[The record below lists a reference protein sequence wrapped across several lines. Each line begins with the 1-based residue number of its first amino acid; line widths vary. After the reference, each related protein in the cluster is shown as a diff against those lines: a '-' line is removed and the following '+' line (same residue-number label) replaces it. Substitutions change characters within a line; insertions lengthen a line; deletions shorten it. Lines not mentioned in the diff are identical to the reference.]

1 MMADNDKPVTQ
12 AELDKA
18 LIEVYAFI
26 LDQEQEK
33 DIIIRT
39 LMDNITDLSRT
50 ISLLVRYI
58 IWTITL

>member
-1 MMADNDKPVTQ
+1 MIEDKDTPVTQ

-26 LDQEQEK
+26 LDQEEDK

-58 IWTITL
+58 L

>member
-1 MMADNDKPVTQ
+1 MMDDKDTPVTQ

-26 LDQEQEK
+26 LDQEEEK
-33 DIIIRT
+33 DIIIRQ
-39 LMDNITDLSRT
+39 LMDNITELSRT

-58 IWTITL
+58 I

>member
-1 MMADNDKPVTQ
+1 MMIEDNDTPVTQ
-12 AELDKA
+12 AQLDKA

-26 LDQEQEK
+26 LDQEEEK

-39 LMDNITDLSRT
+39 LMDNITELSRT

-58 IWTITL
+58 L

>member
-58 IWTITL
+58 I